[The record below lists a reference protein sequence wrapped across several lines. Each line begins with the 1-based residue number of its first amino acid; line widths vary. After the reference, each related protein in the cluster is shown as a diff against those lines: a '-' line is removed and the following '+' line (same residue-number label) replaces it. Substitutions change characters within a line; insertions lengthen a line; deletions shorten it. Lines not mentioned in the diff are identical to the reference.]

1 MRKPMLAHK
10 FDINRVDYTQPEG
23 YYIQPKLDGVRCLIY
38 LEQGFNP
45 NLDPGYDDRDK
56 VVAYSRNGKQF
67 MNIRHIEMALKP
79 FFKQHPDVV
88 LDGELYNHKLKHDFE
103 KIISLVRKQKPT
115 EEDRRNAQHLIQFHV
130 YDYYSM
136 DSHYESYKT
145 RHFNLVASDIYN
157 ASIHYVPAYKVRKH
171 EEALNMHHD
180 AFLSNGYE
188 GSILRDGSALY
199 KHGRSYGLMKF
210 KDFSDAEATIV
221 GYEIG
226 QGKRTGTLGK
236 FLMVDDD
243 GVKFGCPPGKGYTY
257 KDLSNM
263 LININDYIG
272 QRATFT
278 YFQRTQA
285 GSYRHPM
292 FKTLRN
298 YE

>member
-1 MRKPMLAHK
+1 M
-10 FDINRVDYTQPEG
+10 
-23 YYIQPKLDGVRCLIY
+23 
-38 LEQGFNP
+38 
-45 NLDPGYDDRDK
+45 
-56 VVAYSRNGKQF
+56 
-67 MNIRHIEMALKP
+67 
-79 FFKQHPDVV
+79 
-88 LDGELYNHKLKHDFE
+88 DGELYNHKLKNDFE

-115 EEDRRNAQHLIQFHV
+115 AEDRLNSQHLVQFHA
-130 YDYYSM
+130 YDYFSSYPTINYGKYAVRMKVLENYSNFY
-136 DSHYESYKT
+136 DAQIK
-145 RHFNLVASDIYN
+145 
-157 ASIHYVPAYKVRKH
+157 YVPTYRVHKH

-210 KDFSDAEATIV
+210 KDFSDTEATII
-221 GYEIG
+221 GYEEG
-226 QGKRTGTLGK
+226 KGKRQGTLGK
-236 FLMVDDD
+236 FLMQDDE

-257 KDLSNM
+257 KDLANM
-263 LININDYIG
+263 LLNVHDYIG

-285 GSYRHPM
+285 GSYRHPL